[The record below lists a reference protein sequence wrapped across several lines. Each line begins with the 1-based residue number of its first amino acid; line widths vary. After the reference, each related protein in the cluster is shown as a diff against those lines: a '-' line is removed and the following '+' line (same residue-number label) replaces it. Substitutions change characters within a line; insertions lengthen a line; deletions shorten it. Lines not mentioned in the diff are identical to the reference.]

1 MGWTRVAPIGMA
13 ELDYGPGMP
22 SAEKTRS
29 VPAVDR
35 VLTLLELLSGSKRG
49 LSAAEL
55 VELTGMPR
63 SSVHTLT
70 LTLERRGYL
79 YRNAKTGRYLLGLK
93 LFGLANYANGGM
105 ELRDRAAPELNQLM
119 QQTRLT
125 VHLAVLENDEAV
137 LVAKVDS
144 PGIFRLATWAGK
156 RMEFHCTS
164 IGKAMAAWLP
174 EETVRRIVA
183 AHGLTRHNENTIL
196 CERRL
201 HDELREVRKLGYAL
215 DDEEEEIGLRC
226 IGAPVFDGEGAIA
239 AAISIAGLTS
249 QIHADNLAS
258 YAAKVK
264 ATAARISEVLGCS
277 ASAAAAQIAS

>member
-1 MGWTRVAPIGMA
+1 MS
-13 ELDYGPGMP
+13 
-22 SAEKTRS
+22 SAEKTKS

-35 VLTLLELLSGSKRG
+35 VFTILERLAASKRG

-55 VELTGMPR
+55 VEQTGMPR
-63 SSVHTLT
+63 SSVHCLT

-79 YRNAKTGRYLLGLK
+79 YRNAKTRRYLLGLK
-93 LFGLANYANGGM
+93 LFSLANYANGGM

-125 VHLAVLENDEAV
+125 VHLALLENEEAV

-144 PGIFRLATWAGK
+144 PGIIRLATWAGK

-164 IGKAMAAWLP
+164 IGKAIAAHLP
-174 EETVRRIVA
+174 EETVLRIVRTR
-183 AHGLTRHNENTIL
+183 GMTRHNENTIL

-201 HDELREVRKLGYAL
+201 REELRDVRRLGYAV

-226 IGAPVFDGEGAIA
+226 IGVPVFDQEGNVV
-239 AAISIAGLTS
+239 AAISIAGPTS
-249 QIHADNLAS
+249 QIHADNRATYVRKVRNTAS
-258 YAAKVK
+258 
-264 ATAARISEVLGCS
+264 RISAMLGFKPRV
-277 ASAAAAQIAS
+277 AAAQTAS

>member
-1 MGWTRVAPIGMA
+1 
-13 ELDYGPGMP
+13 MP
-22 SAEKTRS
+22 SAEKTKS

-35 VLTLLELLSGSKRG
+35 VFTILELLAESKRG
-49 LSAAEL
+49 LGAAEL

-63 SSVHTLT
+63 SSVHCLT

-79 YRNAKTGRYLLGLK
+79 YRNTKTGRYLLGLK
-93 LFGLANYANGGM
+93 LFSLANYANGGM
-105 ELRDRAAPELNQLM
+105 ELRERAAPELNQLM

-125 VHLAVLENDEAV
+125 VHLAVLESDEAV

-164 IGKAMAAWLP
+164 IGKAMAAHLP
-174 EETVRRIVA
+174 EEMVLRIVA
-183 AHGLTRHNENTIL
+183 ARGLTRHNENTIL

-201 HDELREVRKLGYAL
+201 REELREVRRLGYAV

-226 IGAPVFDGEGAIA
+226 IGAPVFDGEGNVV

-249 QIHADNLAS
+249 QIHADNLAT

-264 ATAARISEVLGCS
+264 NTAVRISKMLGVQARVVS
-277 ASAAAAQIAS
+277 AQIAS

>member
-1 MGWTRVAPIGMA
+1 MS
-13 ELDYGPGMP
+13 
-22 SAEKTRS
+22 SAEKTKS

-35 VLTLLELLSGSKRG
+35 VFTILELLAGSKRG

-63 SSVHTLT
+63 SSVHCLT

-79 YRNAKTGRYLLGLK
+79 YRNIKTGRYLLGLK

-105 ELRDRAAPELNQLM
+105 ELRERAAPELNQLM

-144 PGIFRLATWAGK
+144 PGLFRLATWAGK

-164 IGKAMAAWLP
+164 IGKVIAAYLP
-174 EETVRRIVA
+174 EQTVRRVVTTR
-183 AHGLTRHNENTIL
+183 GLTRHNENTIL
-196 CERRL
+196 CGRRL
-201 HDELREVRKLGYAL
+201 REELREVRKLGYAV

-226 IGAPVFDGEGAIA
+226 IGAPVFDGDGAIV
-239 AAISIAGLTS
+239 AAISIAGPTS
-249 QIHADNLAS
+249 QIHADNLAG

-264 ATAARISEVLGCS
+264 STAARISEALGYH
-277 ASAAAAQIAS
+277 APAAPAQIAS

>member
-1 MGWTRVAPIGMA
+1 
-13 ELDYGPGMP
+13 MP
-22 SAEKTRS
+22 SAEKTKS

-35 VLTLLELLSGSKRG
+35 VFTILELLAGSKRG
-49 LSAAEL
+49 LSPAEL
-55 VELTGMPR
+55 VEMTGMPR
-63 SSVHTLT
+63 SSVHCLT

-79 YRNAKTGRYLLGLK
+79 YRNTKTGRYLLGLK

-105 ELRDRAAPELNQLM
+105 ELRERAAPELSQLM

-164 IGKAMAAWLP
+164 IGKAMAAHLP
-174 EETVRRIVA
+174 EETVLRIVA

-196 CERRL
+196 CERKLRE
-201 HDELREVRKLGYAL
+201 ELREVRKLGYAV

-226 IGAPVFDGEGAIA
+226 IGAPVFDSEGNVV
-239 AAISIAGLTS
+239 AAISIAGPTS
-249 QIHADNLAS
+249 QIHAENLAT

-264 ATAARISEVLGCS
+264 KTAVQISKMIGFGAEV
-277 ASAAAAQIAS
+277 AAAQAGS

>member
-1 MGWTRVAPIGMA
+1 
-13 ELDYGPGMP
+13 MP

-35 VLTLLELLSGSKRG
+35 VLSILELLAGSKRG

-63 SSVHTLT
+63 SSVHCLT

-93 LFGLANYANGGM
+93 LFSLANYANGGM

-137 LVAKVDS
+137 LIAKVDA

-164 IGKAMAAWLP
+164 IGKAMAAYLS
-174 EETVRRIVA
+174 EETVRIVA
-183 AHGLTRHNENTIL
+183 ARGLTRHNENTIL

-201 HDELREVRKLGYAL
+201 REELREVRKLGYAV
-215 DDEEEEIGLRC
+215 DDEEEEVGLRC
-226 IGAPVFDGEGAIA
+226 IGAPVFDAEGTIV

-264 ATAARISEVLGCS
+264 STAARISEMLGHR
-277 ASAAAAQIAS
+277 ASAATAQIAS